1 MNECKPLCW
10 EVDDRRERGTS
21 KSRCMGQ
28 VSCVRTQEIK
38 KGSKL
43 CFLFLRGGRLRY
55 EARGGRLMDTANDL
69 GSSVNGCKQ
78 TNKRKNKGDALICRP
93 CGKSRLLCV
102 YNPCTRVYRYR
113 FIHNNESIPE
123 LLLTQRRGR
132 SLREHK
138 CESVKEIAGHNE
150 QTNST
155 SFHFVFGSSFANFKL
170 FFFYVST
177 PPPLHFPTTGRR
189 WKAKGVAFIIRETET
204 CLTI

>member
-1 MNECKPLCW
+1 MTAENEGRAR
-10 EVDDRRERGTS
+10 VDTWA
-21 KSRCMGQ
+21 Q

-177 PPPLHFPTTGRR
+177 PPSPFSYDWTQMEGKRGSLHY
-189 WKAKGVAFIIRETET
+189 
-204 CLTI
+204 